1 MTAPFAAPLLRTPPF
16 PGASVQPL
24 ARPSRDGRF
33 RLSDDEVNGVAAAL
47 AEAKVGGDYWASQP
61 ALPALPYALVR
72 LAHPDVRARAIAS
85 LGGDRPIVSWVES
98 APATP
103 PRGPLEIYFVTGPAD
118 PWHLISTATEVVVD
132 SDDELA
138 LLCALAGVPVT
149 CIGSGRFAAL
159 GSGGAPAVRDAL
171 RRCAVDGFRYANPF
185 TGEAMELTDAIAL
198 CGFWRKLIDSNRD
211 ITAAVGF
218 AFWKR
223 PTVAPL
229 LWGGTSHVPF
239 VSRPRTTA
247 AGEHIATWKTRTDP
261 ATMAELQASDAQL
274 IEVEDGFIRSTGL
287 GSDCVPPLSIIVD
300 RLGVYFDPNRPS
312 ELERLLEEG
321 DFTFDILDRARRLRE
336 LIVERGISKY
346 GAAVSPLDRRAPNTR
361 HLLVPGQVEDDRSVV
376 CGGGTVSTNF
386 ELLRRVREANP
397 DAYIIYKPHPDVEA
411 GHRNGSIPDELCLTL
426 AQEVVRASPISS
438 LIELVDEVHV
448 NTSLAGFDALLRGKP
463 VTTYGV
469 PFYAGWG
476 LSRDLGSVPQRRTT
490 RRSLDELVA
499 ATLLLYPRYL
509 DPVTGLPCPPEILI
523 RRLSED
529 DSRGH
534 EGPVVRLRR
543 FQGRVNRAVSK
554 IWSR

>member
-1 MTAPFAAPLLRTPPF
+1 MTVSFAPPLLRAPPF
-16 PGASVQPL
+16 PNSAVQPL
-24 ARPSRDGRF
+24 ARSGPDGGSRI
-33 RLSDDEVNGVAAAL
+33 SDQEIDEIAAAL
-47 AEAKVGGDYWASQP
+47 ARAKVGGSYWGSQP
-61 ALPALPYALVR
+61 PLPDQPYTLVR
-72 LAHPDVRARAIAS
+72 VADRKARAQAIAES
-85 LGGDRPIVSWVES
+85 TAETPIVSWSQS
-98 APATP
+98 ALHAAG
-103 PRGPLEIYFVTGPAD
+103 PRSLQNWSFGGRSD
-118 PWHLISTATEVVVD
+118 PWHLISGAAEVVVD
-132 SDDELA
+132 SDDELTLVA
-138 LLCALAGVPVT
+138 ALAGVPVR

-159 GSGGAPAVRDAL
+159 ATGGAPAVRDAL
-171 RRCAVDGFRYANPF
+171 HRCVVGGFRYASPF
-185 TGEAMELTDAIAL
+185 TGEAIEITEAIEL

-229 LWGGTSHVPF
+229 LWGGTSDVPF
-239 VSRPRTTA
+239 VSRPRSMT
-247 AGEHIATWKTRTDP
+247 AGEHIAMWKTRTDP

-287 GSDCVPPLSIIVD
+287 GADCVPPLSIIVD
-300 RLGVYFDPNRPS
+300 RLGIYFDPNRPS
-312 ELERLLEEG
+312 ELERLLQEG
-321 DFTFDILDRARRLRE
+321 DFTLDILDRARRLRE
-336 LIVERGISKY
+336 LIVELGVSKY
-346 GAAVSPLDRRAPNTR
+346 GAGVSPLDRRAPGTR

-386 ELLRRVREANP
+386 ELLRRVRENNP

-426 AQEVVRASPISS
+426 AQEIVRTSPISS

-448 NTSLAGFDALLRGKP
+448 NTSLAGFEALLRGKP

-476 LSRDLGSVPQRRTT
+476 LSRDLGSVPQGRTT

-499 ATLLLYPRYL
+499 AALLLYPRYL

-523 RRLSED
+523 RRLSEGGGGRKD
-529 DSRGH
+529 
-534 EGPVVRLRR
+534 GPVVRLRR
-543 FQGRVNRAVSK
+543 LQGRVNRAASK